1 MHSVLVVD
9 DDPSMRDILSLWVR
23 SFGYDARESSS
34 AEDALEHLA
43 SDPADVAICDVHMPG
58 ENGVWLAEQIRE
70 RFPATAIVMATSGRE
85 VDIAIDSLRNDVVD
99 YLLKPFNRSRLH
111 EALELGLD
119 WHRASI
125 GADTLHHVLQDR
137 LRARRATVAAD
148 LAEAQTS
155 SRDALHGLMSMLQ
168 LHQRDARGHAT
179 RVARLAVSIADE
191 LGVDDEVIE
200 AIEHGAL
207 LHDIGKLDMPAE
219 ILSKPAPLTE
229 AEWQVMRTHPQ
240 VGYDLVK
247 RLPGMAMAAEIVLA
261 HHEAFDGGGYPN
273 GLKGPGIPLG
283 ARILTVADSFDSMTH
298 PHTQRPPMPAA
309 LAIWEIERCS
319 GTQFDPD
326 VAVALGPV
334 LAYAAGEPAHPPS

>member
-1 MHSVLVVD
+1 
-9 DDPSMRDILSLWVR
+9 
-23 SFGYDARESSS
+23 
-34 AEDALEHLA
+34 
-43 SDPADVAICDVHMPG
+43 
-58 ENGVWLAEQIRE
+58 
-70 RFPATAIVMATSGRE
+70 
-85 VDIAIDSLRNDVVD
+85 
-99 YLLKPFNRSRLH
+99 
-111 EALELGLD
+111 
-119 WHRASI
+119 
-125 GADTLHHVLQDR
+125 VLQDR
-137 LRARRATVAAD
+137 LRARRAVVAAA

-155 SRDALHGLMSMLQ
+155 SHDALYGLMSMLQ

-191 LGVDDEVIE
+191 LGIADEVIDTL
-200 AIEHGAL
+200 EHGAM
-207 LHDIGKLDMPAE
+207 LHDIGKLDMPTE

-261 HHEAFDGGGYPN
+261 HHEAFDGSGYPN
-273 GLKGPGIPLG
+273 GLKGTGIPLG

-298 PHTQRPPMPAA
+298 PHTQRPPMPPAMA
-309 LAIWEIERCS
+309 VWEIERCS

-334 LAYAAGEPAHPPS
+334 LAYAAREPQPAPS